1 MNILI
6 IDDEPLARARL
17 RHLLGDLPQC
27 AQCRVDEA
35 GDVDTARRKMRS
47 DTYHLLLLDI
57 QTPGASGLE
66 LAAELVQSRP
76 QAASL
81 PAVVFVTAHDEHA
94 LAAFEHAAVDYL
106 TKPVRRDRLAR
117 AIERVRPL
125 LHNGKA
131 PQDPVT
137 GNKTVTPALSVIER
151 GALLRVPVAEVLYF
165 RSDNKYTLVRTA
177 ARHHLIDTALGDL
190 EERFAERFV
199 RTHRSALVAMEA
211 IIGLERVTASTTQ
224 APDDSADW
232 VVRVQGIGET
242 LPISRRQLPVLRGL
256 LRRV

>member
-6 IDDEPLARARL
+6 IDDEPLARTRL
-17 RHLLGDLPQC
+17 RRLLDELPQC
-27 AQCRVDEA
+27 AQCHVDEA
-35 GDVDTARRKMRS
+35 ADVDTARRMMRHGE
-47 DTYHLLLLDI
+47 YHLLLLDI
-57 QTPGASGLE
+57 QMPGASGLD
-66 LAAELVQSRP
+66 LAAELAQRRAQP
-76 QAASL
+76 AAL

-94 LAAFEHAAVDYL
+94 LAAFDHAAVDYL
-106 TKPVRRDRLAR
+106 TKPVRRERLAQ

-125 LHNGKA
+125 LLNGMA
-131 PQDPVT
+131 PQDAT
-137 GNKTVTPALSVIER
+137 AGNKIVTPALSVIER

-190 EERFAERFV
+190 EERFAARFV

-211 IIGLERVTASTTQ
+211 IAGLERVTTATTR
-224 APDDSADW
+224 AADDNADW
-232 VVRVQGIGET
+232 VVRVRGVAET

-256 LRRV
+256 LRQV